1 MQKVCLVAVDLGYG
15 HQRAAFPLRFL
26 DRKGEMTLANN
37 YPGIPDK
44 DREIWNQ
51 GRKPY
56 EFISRAKHIP
66 IVGDLLF
73 MGMDSMQRIRDFY
86 PKRNLFRQ
94 SLQLRTNI
102 IMIKNKQWGKDL
114 IDNKDREIWNQ
125 GRKPYEFISRAK
137 HIPIVGDL
145 LFMGMDSMQRIRDF
159 YPKRNLFRQSLQ
171 LRTNIIMIKNK
182 QWGKDLID
190 KLDRE
195 NLPLLT
201 TFFTVAYMAEE
212 FNYKND
218 VYLVVCDADVSRA
231 WAAPNPTNSKIKYF
245 APTRRVYERLQLY
258 GVKSENIYYTGFPLP
273 KENTGNDDLNVLR
286 HDLAARLRNLDPK
299 NYYLSKYQK
308 TIEEQLKDERVPDQP
323 THPLTITFAVGGAG
337 AQREMGAKLVKSL
350 KRNLEKG
357 EARINLVAGI
367 HNTVKD

>member
-1 MQKVCLVAVDLGYG
+1 MQKVCLVTVDLGYG

-26 DRKGEMTLANN
+26 DRKGEMTLAND

-66 IVGDLLF
+66 IVGDILF

-86 PKRNLFRQ
+86 PR
-94 SLQLRTNI
+94 
-102 IMIKNKQWGKDL
+102 
-114 IDNKDREIWNQ
+114 
-125 GRKPYEFISRAK
+125 
-137 HIPIVGDL
+137 
-145 LFMGMDSMQRIRDF
+145 
-159 YPKRNLFRQSLQ
+159 RNLFRQSLQ

-245 APTRRVYERLQLY
+245 APTRRVYERLQLS

-367 HNTVKD
+367 HNTVKDYFMVELEKMKLVDYLNKTVFILHEDKKENYFRKFNGLIRTTDILWTKPSELSFYAGLGLPIIIT